1 MDTKIKPI
9 SNREIVKVLAERTN
23 LSQKDCKTMLTEFI
37 NIVEENLSAK
47 KAVMLRPLLKIKVT
61 SGTRTYYNLKQKKKM
76 TGPFTRYTVVSHRL
90 KRMAKEGNSS

>member
-1 MDTKIKPI
+1 MDTKTKPI
-9 SNREIVKVLAERTN
+9 SNREIVKTLAERTN
-23 LSQKDCKTMLTEFI
+23 LSAKDCKAMLTEFI
-37 NIVEENLSAK
+37 GILEENLSAK
-47 KAVMLRPLLKIKVT
+47 KPVMLRPLLKIKVT